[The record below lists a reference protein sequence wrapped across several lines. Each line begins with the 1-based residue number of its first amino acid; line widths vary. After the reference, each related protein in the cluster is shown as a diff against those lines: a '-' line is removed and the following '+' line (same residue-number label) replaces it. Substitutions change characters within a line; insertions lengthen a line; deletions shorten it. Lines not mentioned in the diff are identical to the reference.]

1 MYVQHFTASTL
12 SFQNLEIASASSS
25 LVLGFTV
32 VLKKWFSSCHSNSI
46 GLFRRCLP
54 TVDIVLL
61 HEGPGKATGVLRIV
75 VLLEAVAVRV
85 CALDKKE
92 QSIC

>member
-12 SFQNLEIASASSS
+12 SFQNLEIAS
-25 LVLGFTV
+25 GFTV
-32 VLKKWFSSCHSNSI
+32 VLKKCFSSCHSNSI

-54 TVDIVLL
+54 TADIVLL
-61 HEGPGKATGVLRIV
+61 HEGPGKATGVLRII
-75 VLLEAVAVRV
+75 VLLEAVAVLV

-92 QSIC
+92 QSVC